1 MRSLFVLALLAP
13 SVALADGMGQVTV
26 ALSPQGMAA
35 ATAAGETPQQLS
47 DQIQTQINN
56 EYQANNV
63 NQFLREFTD
72 ATGFSNRGLGVD
84 YVSAPHSFM
93 IGFAGAA
100 SVASSDVLTGTQH
113 PTGGLAANFGVM
125 IGTNLRG
132 WGLPRWT
139 LFGNGWY
146 ESGSTDKLTGHL
158 TSGGAHLQ
166 YRLVKPEEDGGS
178 AIVLR
183 WIGIDVT
190 SGIEYTRW
198 TLGIDDSISNN
209 FTLSGGNLN
218 ETVTLNSTGKFN
230 LTSQTLTVP
239 IEISTGFRIVELVSV
254 YVGGG
259 VDLTV
264 GKTTVDGDL
273 NGTLTTSD
281 GTNLGTAHIT
291 ETGSNTGSPAAL
303 RALAGVQLNLW
314 KLKVFVQG
322 NVSQIPAASVSFGL
336 RLVM

>member
-1 MRSLFVLALLAP
+1 MLVP
-13 SVALADGMGQVTV
+13 SVAFADAMGQVTV

-35 ATAAGETPQQLS
+35 ATALGETPQQLS
-47 DQIQTQINN
+47 DQIQSQVNA

-63 NQFLREFTD
+63 SQFLRQFTD

-125 IGTNLRG
+125 IGTNLKG
-132 WGLPRWT
+132 WDLPRWT
-139 LFGNGWY
+139 LFANGWY

-158 TSGGAHLQ
+158 SSGGAHLQ
-166 YRLVKPEEDGGS
+166 YRLVQPEQDGGS

-198 TLGIDDSISNN
+198 TLGVNDSITNN
-209 FTLSGGNLN
+209 FTIGSGQQAQ
-218 ETVTLNSTGKFN
+218 TVSLASTGKFD

-239 IEISTGFRIVELVSV
+239 IEITTGFRIIELVSV
-254 YVGGG
+254 YFGGG

-273 NGTLTTSD
+273 NGTMTTSD
-281 GTNLGTAHIT
+281 GTNLGTVHIT
-291 ETGSNTGSPAAL
+291 ESGSNTGSPAAL
-303 RALAGVQLNLW
+303 RGLAGVQLNLW
-314 KLKVFVQG
+314 KLKIFVQG

-336 RLVM
+336 RLVL